1 MARTVT
7 GNSFSAKIMKSPS
20 LGRAVIRKVVKASS
34 IGSYQFRYGI
44 GAVNRPNYAYL
55 IYHAARLAKLLGHKS
70 VSVVEFG
77 VAGGDGLLAME
88 YHAENIEKLT
98 GVGIELYGFDTGA
111 GLPPLDDYRDLP
123 YHWKPGFFKMDVPA
137 LQSKLK
143 RARLVLGDIRDTIHS
158 FTERFNPAP
167 IGAISYDLDFYSST
181 VAAFTLL
188 DAPAQFL
195 LPRMPIY
202 FDDVIGDHLEFYND
216 FIGVRLAIDEFN
228 AAHATR
234 KLSPMYYLTATDPTT
249 RWHHQIWSFHAFDHP
264 QYGQFASDENQQLP
278 L

>member
-111 GLPPLDDYRDLP
+111 GLPPL
-123 YHWKPGFFKMDVPA
+123 
-137 LQSKLK
+137 
-143 RARLVLGDIRDTIHS
+143 
-158 FTERFNPAP
+158 
-167 IGAISYDLDFYSST
+167 
-181 VAAFTLL
+181 
-188 DAPAQFL
+188 
-195 LPRMPIY
+195 
-202 FDDVIGDHLEFYND
+202 
-216 FIGVRLAIDEFN
+216 
-228 AAHATR
+228 
-234 KLSPMYYLTATDPTT
+234 
-249 RWHHQIWSFHAFDHP
+249 
-264 QYGQFASDENQQLP
+264 
-278 L
+278 